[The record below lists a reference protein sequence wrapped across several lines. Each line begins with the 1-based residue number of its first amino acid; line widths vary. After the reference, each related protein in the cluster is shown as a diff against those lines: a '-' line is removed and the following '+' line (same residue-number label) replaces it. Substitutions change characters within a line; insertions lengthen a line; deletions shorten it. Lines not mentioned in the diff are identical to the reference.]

1 MIIEHQILLDKIVEQ
16 LKSELKPESIYLF
29 GSYTWGFP
37 NKDSDFDLLIIAD
50 DSKESNL
57 KRTRRAYRSL
67 RELSG
72 IVPIDILIRSKTEIA
87 PFINDTGSL
96 FHKIIHH
103 GLLLYET
110 V

>member
-1 MIIEHQILLDKIVEQ
+1 MNIEHQILLDKIVEQ
-16 LKSELKPESIYLF
+16 LKSELKPERIFLF
-29 GSYTWGFP
+29 GSYIWGFP
-37 NKDSDFDLLIIAD
+37 NKDSDFDLFVIAD

-72 IVPIDILIRSKTEIA
+72 IVPIDILIRSKSEIA
-87 PFINDTGSL
+87 PYINDSGSL
-96 FHKIIHH
+96 FHRIINN

-110 V
+110 T